1 MKATQINK
9 IQPVPYAS
17 SEAVKLIKVNFLEKN
32 IKKMNIS
39 LLKNIRKINSRK
51 TFGALKQIFP
61 TKKNN
66 NKKKKITAR
75 HTHFLVTVIA
85 QS

>member
-39 LLKNIRKINSRK
+39 LLKNIHKINSRK